1 MLLGQDTHASLLSAS
16 APHQPL
22 SWLLQLLMA
31 LSFHT
36 VTGFITDD
44 AHLYFHLPPQFSA
57 CLSPFSAVPM
67 WCSAGDT
74 QAVFSLPCWQLCS
87 GVVWRPIQ
95 SALSPAT
102 CSKEPCTDPRVHHT
116 LAVKG
121 ASLAKEASETK
132 YSCKVKH
139 HLNSVFLF
147 VPSLHVVQT
156 YCETARFSA
165 LSIVERLLAGH
176 FFPYPREGT
185 CLVVPDPILADLF
198 KSLVAGVSFCV
209 PIPLKFCTSL
219 VHYPY

>member
-1 MLLGQDTHASLLSAS
+1 MLLGQDPHASLLSAS

-31 LSFHT
+31 PSFHT
-36 VTGFITDD
+36 VTGIITDD

-102 CSKEPCTDPRVHHT
+102 CSKGPCTDPRVHHT